1 MAINSLHGGSSGLSL
16 NQINRTIYQGLSTQE
31 SRLRDTLSRIGGADG
46 SVTQTDMLRMQ
57 QEIQQW
63 SILVDIQSTITKQ
76 LSDSIKGVIQKA
88 A

>member
-1 MAINSLHGGSSGLSL
+1 MAINMLHNNGSGLSL

-46 SVTQTDMLRMQ
+46 SVSQTDMLRMQ

-63 SILVDIQSTITKQ
+63 SILVDIQATITKQ
-76 LSDSIKGVIQKA
+76 LSDSIKSVIQKA